1 MKPVRFVLIACALAT
16 VTVAL
21 AAQDP
26 LKVAAG
32 NYKLLVENAAVR
44 IMQVNYPAGAKSV
57 MHSHPDVIA
66 VVLQGGR
73 MRFTDAKG
81 VNTDSDMANDSAV
94 YMAATS
100 HSNTNLGSTAMSV
113 VLVEFRTPAPGK
125 AVIPTSRPGLAT
137 KTLAEGPRAI
147 AYTVTADATFAE
159 PAGTTHDYDQIV
171 IALGPAQM
179 SLSLAGKPAK
189 TTWARGDVQ
198 WIGRGTPHE
207 AKNTGGKPV
216 SFAIVAIR

>member
-1 MKPVRFVLIACALAT
+1 MKPLRIALMACIMVTAT
-16 VTVAL
+16 LTL

-32 NYKLLVENAAVR
+32 NYKMILENAAVR
-44 IMQVNYPAGAKSV
+44 IMQVTYPPGAKTV
-57 MHSHPDVIA
+57 MHSHPDVVA
-66 VVLQGGR
+66 VVLQGGK

-81 VNTDSDMANDSAV
+81 VNTDSDLGNDTAL
-94 YMAATS
+94 YMGATS
-100 HSNTNLGSTAMSV
+100 HANTNIGSTTQSV
-113 VLVEFRTPAPGK
+113 ILVEFKTPGPGK
-125 AVIPTSRPGLAT
+125 AVLPTSRPGLAT

-147 AYTVTADATFAE
+147 VYTVTADASFAE

-189 TTWARGDVQ
+189 TSWARGDVQ

-207 AKNTGGKPV
+207 AKNAGGKPV
-216 SFAIVAIR
+216 TFAIVAIR